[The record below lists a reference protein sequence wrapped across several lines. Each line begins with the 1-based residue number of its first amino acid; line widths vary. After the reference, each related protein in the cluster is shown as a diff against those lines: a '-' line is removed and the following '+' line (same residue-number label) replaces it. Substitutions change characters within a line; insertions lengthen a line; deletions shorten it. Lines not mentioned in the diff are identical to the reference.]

1 MVAWDVIVRHRAAIA
16 GRVTEA
22 ASGKPLPGARVEIT
36 AAPPVFQSRLAL
48 QAQAGG
54 AGWPA
59 LAERPDRTRAALDGH
74 FHFLDLP
81 AGAYTLTATLP
92 GGGSRYGQA
101 SGQVTL
107 TLDGQGKVA
116 LKTVDLAVPAT
127 AIRGKV
133 VDGDSNAVPM
143 AQVLLRGSGES
154 TYSDA
159 QGKYAL
165 AGLETG
171 ARQLVISARGFAPKT
186 QAVTLAEP
194 GAVADIQVTLQPV

>member
-1 MVAWDVIVRHRAAIA
+1 MAWDVVVRHRAAIA

-22 ASGKPLPGARVEIT
+22 SSGKPLPGARVEIT
-36 AAPPVFQSRLAL
+36 AAPPAFQRRLAL

-59 LAERPDRTRAALDGH
+59 LAERPDRTQAALDGH

-101 SGQVTL
+101 SAPVTL
-107 TLDGQGKVA
+107 TLDGQGKVVF
-116 LKTVDLAVPAT
+116 KTVDLAIPAT
-127 AIRGKV
+127 VIKGKV
-133 VDGDSNAVPM
+133 VDGDANAVPM

-159 QGKYAL
+159 QGRYSL
-165 AGLETG
+165 AGLEAG
-171 ARQLVISARGFAPKT
+171 ARELVVAARGFALRT
-186 QAVTLAEP
+186 QAVTLAQP
-194 GAVADIQVTLQPV
+194 GAVADVQVTLQPM